1 MVNWITTAEC
11 SVPYAICHK
20 PYARPIRS
28 HHSPHIEVIFFMA
41 ISNFKQQQNG
51 ATERNIVRRI
61 ISSRAK
67 WNGSPQNWTEQ
78 NRTGCG
84 AQVLPPA
91 PVPFKLPFGQHPPR
105 PSDMSWPQSRA
116 ENIQTIRIC
125 VLINKFACEN
135 HFDCLYQAKL
145 VSNIVQIDSRR
156 WNTLHTYIN
165 YKWYWVQWYGFD

>member
-1 MVNWITTAEC
+1 MERI
-11 SVPYAICHK
+11 
-20 PYARPIRS
+20 
-28 HHSPHIEVIFFMA
+28 
-41 ISNFKQQQNG
+41 
-51 ATERNIVRRI
+51 ATELNR
-61 ISSRAK
+61 
-67 WNGSPQNWTEQ
+67 TEQ
-78 NRTGCG
+78 NWLWRPSVTPGTC
-84 AQVLPPA
+84 AIQT
-91 PVPFKLPFGQHPPR
+91 PFRPTPPR
-105 PSDMSWPQSRA
+105 PSDMSWPQSRD